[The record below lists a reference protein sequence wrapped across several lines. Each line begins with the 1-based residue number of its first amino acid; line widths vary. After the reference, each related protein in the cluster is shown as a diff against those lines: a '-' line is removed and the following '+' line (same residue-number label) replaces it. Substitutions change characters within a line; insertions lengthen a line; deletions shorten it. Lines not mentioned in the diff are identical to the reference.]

1 MTPESVMATAI
12 SPLAPQ
18 QVPELPA
25 VAGVRLAT
33 AEAGIRYAE
42 RTDVLLALFDAGTAM
57 AGVFTKSKCPS
68 APVEWCRAHLKSGKA
83 RALVVNSGN
92 ANAFTGKSGRAATRL
107 TADIAAKAAG
117 CKPAEVFL
125 ASTGVIGEPLDA
137 AKFAPVMEGL
147 AVRARPEDFLA
158 AARAIMTTDTFPKV
172 ATARARIGK
181 ATVIVNGIAKG
192 AGMIAP
198 DMATMLAF
206 VFTDA
211 AMSAPALQAL
221 LRDGVT
227 DTFNAVTIDGDT
239 STSDTLMMFATGKAE
254 RCPRIARA
262 GDPRLKDFKRALHAV
277 LANLSEQIARD
288 GEGARKL
295 VEIVVEGAVSKASA
309 RRIAMSIA
317 NSPLVKTAI
326 AGEDANWGRV
336 VMAVGKAGEP
346 ANRDK
351 LSIWFGGIRVAHKGA
366 RDPDYNEAVVSAAMK
381 NPQISLK
388 VALGL
393 GKGRDRVLTCDLT
406 KEYIAINGGY
416 RS

>member
-1 MTPESVMATAI
+1 MSTAI
-12 SPLAPQ
+12 SPLAPHR
-18 QVPELPA
+18 VPDMPA
-25 VAGVRLAT
+25 ISGVRLAT
-33 AEAGIRYAE
+33 AEAGIRYAG
-42 RTDVLLALFDAGTAM
+42 RTDVLLALFDPGTTT

-68 APVEWCRAHLKSGKA
+68 APVEWCRDKLKAGKA

-92 ANAFTGKSGRAATRL
+92 ANAFTGKSGRSATKL
-107 TADIAAKAAG
+107 TADIAARATG
-117 CKPAEVFL
+117 CNASEIFL

-137 AKFAPVMEGL
+137 AKFAPVMGGL
-147 AVRARPEDFLA
+147 SQRAQAGDFLA
-158 AARAIMTTDTFPKV
+158 AAKAIMTTDTFPKV
-172 ATARARIGK
+172 ATA
-181 ATVIVNGIAKG
+181 ATKIAKTKITINGIAKG

-198 DMATMLAF
+198 DMATMLSF

-211 AMSAPALQAL
+211 NISAPALQTL
-221 LRDGVT
+221 LKAGVA

-239 STSDTLMMFATGKAE
+239 STSDTLMIFATGKAGN
-254 RCPRIARA
+254 PRIAHA
-262 GDPRLKDFKRALHAV
+262 ADPRLKDFKRALHAV
-277 LANLSEQIARD
+277 LANLSEQVARD

-346 ANRDK
+346 ADRDK

-366 RDPDYNEAVVSAAMK
+366 RDPGYDEGQVSAAMK
-381 NPQISLK
+381 KPEISLK

-393 GKGRDRVLTCDLT
+393 GNGRDRVLTCDLT
-406 KEYIAINGGY
+406 KEYIAINGDY

>member
-1 MTPESVMATAI
+1 MSIVV
-12 SPLAPQ
+12 SPLAPAN
-18 QVPELPA
+18 VPDMPPI
-25 VAGVRLAT
+25 AGVKLAT
-33 AEAGIRYAE
+33 AAAGIRYAD
-42 RTDVLLALFDAGTAM
+42 RTDVLLALFEPGTTA
-57 AGVFTKSKCPS
+57 AGVFTRSKCPS
-68 APVEWCRAHLKSGKA
+68 APVEWCRAHLKTGKA

-92 ANAFTGKSGRAATRL
+92 ANAFTGKNGRDACRFTAQLAAR
-107 TADIAAKAAG
+107 AIG
-117 CKPAEVFL
+117 CKPADVFL
-125 ASTGVIGEPLDA
+125 ASTGVIGEPLNAQAFDG
-137 AKFAPVMEGL
+137 VMEGMV
-147 AVRARPEDFLA
+147 ANAQANEFQP

-172 ATARARIGK
+172 ATAEAKIGRAKVTI
-181 ATVIVNGIAKG
+181 NGIAKG

-198 DMATMLAF
+198 DMATMLSF
-206 VFTDA
+206 IFTDA
-211 AMSAPALQAL
+211 PLPAAALQSL
-221 LRDGVT
+221 LNDSVT

-239 STSDTLMMFATGKAE
+239 STSDTLMMFATGKADA
-254 RCPRIARA
+254 PRIARA
-262 GDPRLKDFKRALHAV
+262 ADPRLKDFRRALHGVMAG
-277 LANLSEQIARD
+277 LSEQIARD

-295 VEIVVEGAVSKASA
+295 VEIIVEGAASKASA

-366 RDPDYNEAVVSAAMK
+366 RDPGYDEASVSAAMK
-381 NPQISLK
+381 KPEISLK

-406 KEYIAINGGY
+406 KEYVAINGDY